1 MSTPNFA
8 LKNASRYFVFGM
20 PVYYTQEDIDAN
32 ELDQDLLDHFD
43 EIGTEDNYYND
54 KGNVAHKLKTKGW
67 HDIEECDGDRSYPTT
82 LFSEKTKT
90 IWLNGQTSVDVI
102 IKAGCTAGYYQAAN
116 FDWFAKI
123 KVDGMID
130 GYNEIFEYDP
140 DELEPYDVIRD
151 NWYDN
156 KGLSKIHAAHIIRKI
171 QAIIDELKNEAEL
184 AFSMYCDEEMSLA
197 CIFSNGEA
205 IYDRADKRL
214 WQEVEEQ
221 KKKKT
226 A

>member
-8 LKNASRYFVFGM
+8 LKNASRYFVFGT

-43 EIGTEDNYYND
+43 EIGTDVNYEAG
-54 KGNVAHKLKTKGW
+54 KENVASELKEKGW
-67 HDIEECDGDRSYPTT
+67 NDIEECDGDRSYPTA

-90 IWLNGQTSVDVI
+90 ISFGSTSVDITVQ
-102 IKAGCTAGYYQAAN
+102 AGCTSGYYEAAN
-116 FDWFAKI
+116 FDWFAKV
-123 KVDGMID
+123 KVCGMID
-130 GYNEIFEYDP
+130 GYTETFEYEH
-140 DELEPYDVIRD
+140 DELEADDVIRD

-171 QAIIDELKNEAEL
+171 EAVIDELKNEAEL
-184 AFSMYCDEEMSLA
+184 AFSKYCDEEMFCA
-197 CIFSNGEA
+197 WQAFNGEA
-205 IYDRADKRL
+205 GYSKTGKRL
-214 WQEVEEQ
+214 WQEVEAQ
-221 KKKKT
+221 NKKT

>member
-43 EIGTEDNYYND
+43 EIGTEANYEAD
-54 KGNVAHKLKTKGW
+54 RENVAYELKAKGW
-67 HDIEECDGDRSYPTT
+67 HDIEERDGDRSYPTT

-90 IWLNGQTSVDVI
+90 ISFGNTSVDI
-102 IKAGCTAGYYQAAN
+102 TIQAGCTSGYYEAAN
-116 FDWFAKI
+116 FDWFVNIKTYR
-123 KVDGMID
+123 KVDYYYETCD
-130 GYNEIFEYDP
+130 YDYNDLTAE
-140 DELEPYDVIRD
+140 DVIRD
-151 NWYDN
+151 NWLDN
-156 KGLSKIHAAHIIRKI
+156 KGLSKIHAARIIRKI
-171 QAIIDELKNEAEL
+171 EAVIDDLKNEAEL
-184 AFSMYCDEEMSLA
+184 AFSMYCDEEMFCA
-197 CIFSNGEA
+197 WQAFNGEA
-205 IYDRADKRL
+205 GYSKAGTRL

-221 KKKKT
+221 KKKT